1 MMLLLRVAST
11 PPPPGETGPG
21 YVYILNLCHNFQN
34 NMQDLLQAIAD
45 PFAKK
50 DKVGN
55 SPKAGNSPVAERPGV
70 GRKKAAD
77 LPDAGY
83 VVPSAAKKGCCGCVV
98 M

>member
-1 MMLLLRVAST
+1 MYDSRGTYVKSALLCLGLT
-11 PPPPGETGPG
+11 GELFN
-21 YVYILNLCHNFQN
+21 IIQF
-34 NMQDLLQAIAD
+34 LLQD

-50 DKVGN
+50 DKVSN
-55 SPKAGNSPVAERPGV
+55 SPVAGNSPHEAERPGV

-83 VVPSAAKKGCCGCVV
+83 VAPTASQKGCCGCVV